1 MPYADLNDLRMYY
14 ETHGDGEP
22 LVVIPGGLMT
32 SAMMSPLVQVLAQ
45 SRQVIAIEP
54 QAHWH
59 TADVDRPLGYE
70 HMADDTAPRS
80 PFWDWATLTSWGF
93 R

>member
-54 QAHWH
+54 QVAL
-59 TADVDRPLGYE
+59 AYGRRRP
-70 HMADDTAPRS
+70 
-80 PFWDWATLTSWGF
+80 ATRLRAYGG
-93 R
+93 